1 MDGKPFWVT
10 QKKLIDA
17 AHYWVRGGSSYKEA
31 IEDLRVLNAPED
43 VIADLQK
50 AQQSEDFEVFED
62 NWQTVEMFLRLQT
75 QWRVSFGGLIGLDYI
90 AAKWLFDVYGVDDH
104 KEMLDALMIM
114 ERAALSALS
123 EDADGI

>member
-1 MDGKPFWVT
+1 LDGKPRWGA
-10 QKKLIDA
+10 QKKLTDA

-31 IEDLRVLNAPED
+31 IEDLRALNAPED
-43 VIADLQK
+43 VIADLEK
-50 AQQSEDFEVFED
+50 AQQSEDFEVSEE
-62 NWQTVEMFLRLQT
+62 NWPAVEMFLRLQT
-75 QWRVSFGGLIGLDYI
+75 QWRVSFGGLVGLDYV
-90 AAKWLFDVYGVDDH
+90 AVKWLFDVYAVDDH